1 MSTPARS
8 ASAVAWSA
16 PSSRNRAAIREHPFD
31 NPAPEWWELRAR
43 AANSPKPGAWASSR
57 HARSAS
63 TPRDRRLAVLRHA
76 AQELVVATAAA
87 ARAGLRPADTHA
99 TNSSRSAA
107 VSSGLGVGAS
117 FATHHRQS
125 RPAGPARA
133 HAAHRDPTP
142 RRPAFSAGP
151 SRDAGRPRVRERA
164 QRMRKELTMSM
175 SGLSE

>member
-43 AANSPKPGAWASSR
+43 AASSPKPGAWASSR

-76 AQELVVATAAA
+76 AQELVVATALGYTDATSFS
-87 ARAGLRPADTHA
+87 RACRRWFGAK
-99 TNSSRSAA
+99 
-107 VSSGLGVGAS
+107 GVRG
-117 FATHHRQS
+117 
-125 RPAGPARA
+125 
-133 HAAHRDPTP
+133 
-142 RRPAFSAGP
+142 
-151 SRDAGRPRVRERA
+151 
-164 QRMRKELTMSM
+164 
-175 SGLSE
+175 